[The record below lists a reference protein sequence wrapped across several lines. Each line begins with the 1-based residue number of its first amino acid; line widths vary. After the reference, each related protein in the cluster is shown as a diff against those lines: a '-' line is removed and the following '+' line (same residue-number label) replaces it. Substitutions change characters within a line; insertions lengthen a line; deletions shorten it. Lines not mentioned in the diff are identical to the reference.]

1 MGLCRNF
8 AELNFD
14 PEQDFG
20 LKSAKVSLHILV
32 MFVLELTV
40 STRTMKMTEHPLREV
55 VVMIQYCLIVIMKK
69 VLTVMMRQNVN
80 KFVQES
86 ILHLMEMK
94 QKIGCSMNHFE
105 ELLKWGRDLHKS
117 GNINA
122 AIHWPKKWD
131 EVQSL
136 LKELGISEPNHLWIC
151 FSKDLPCHHYGLMES
166 KNELCPHCFHWSQHD
181 HWLPDEIKTVG
192 GGQ

>member
-1 MGLCRNF
+1 MGLCGNF

-69 VLTVMMRQNVN
+69 VLTVMMRQNLN

-151 FSKDLPCHHYGLMES
+151 FSKDLPCHHS
-166 KNELCPHCFHWSQHD
+166 VC
-181 HWLPDEIKTVG
+181 
-192 GGQ
+192 

>member
-1 MGLCRNF
+1 MGLCGNF

-55 VVMIQYCLIVIMKK
+55 VVMIQYCLMVIMKK
-69 VLTVMMRQNVN
+69 VLTVMMRQNLN
-80 KFVQES
+80 KFAQES
-86 ILHLMEMK
+86 FLYLMEMK

-151 FSKDLPCHHYGLMES
+151 FSKDLPCHH
-166 KNELCPHCFHWSQHD
+166 
-181 HWLPDEIKTVG
+181 
-192 GGQ
+192 